1 MRTNIVLDE
10 TLVERAKKLTGIR
23 TTRGVVEQALRL
35 LIQLREQAEVR
46 TLRGR
51 LHWEGNLDEMR
62 ESRQY
67 DPR

>member
-1 MRTNIVLDE
+1 MRTHVVLDE
-10 TLVERAKKLTGIR
+10 ALVERAKRLTGIR

>member
-1 MRTNIVLDE
+1 VRTNIVLDE

-46 TLRGR
+46 ALRGR

-62 ESRQY
+62 ESRQH

>member
-46 TLRGR
+46 ALRGR

>member
-1 MRTNIVLDE
+1 MRTHIVLDE
-10 TLVERAKKLTGIR
+10 ALVERAKKLTGIR

-46 TLRGR
+46 ALRGR
-51 LHWEGNLDEMR
+51 PHWEGNLDEMR

>member
-46 TLRGR
+46 ALRGR
-51 LHWEGNLDEMR
+51 LYWEGNLDEMR